1 MPAIVLGVLAAALA
15 SGFYSAGIAIQA
27 LDARSAPARQ
37 HLRPALVV
45 NLARRARW
53 LAGTALTIAG
63 WPLQIVALLSASI
76 VVVQP
81 ALAVGL
87 MLLLAL
93 SSRILGERP
102 RRRDVVATA
111 AIVAG
116 IAALAVVAPPHDN
129 DHAHGYAL
137 ALGLG
142 AVALLAVAPYT
153 LERVGRGSATATV
166 VGAGAGYAA
175 GGLTTALA
183 AEALQR
189 GAWFEA
195 AAWAAATAV
204 GSGSGLL
211 SEMSAL
217 QRRPAIHVAPVVFT
231 IQTIVPVALAP
242 VVLSVSLSHPGQLP
256 AVIAALAV
264 VVAGAWVLAR
274 SPALL
279 ELSGPP

>member
-1 MPAIVLGVLAAALA
+1 MPAIVLGVFAAALA

-27 LDARSAPARQ
+27 LDARSAPAHQ
-37 HLRPALVV
+37 HLRPALVAT
-45 NLARRARW
+45 LARRARW

-63 WPLQIVALLSASI
+63 WPLQIVALLWASI

-87 MLLLAL
+87 LLLLVL

-129 DHAHGYAL
+129 NHAHGYAL
-137 ALGLG
+137 AVGLG
-142 AVALLAVAPYT
+142 AVALLALAPYA
-153 LERVGRGSATATV
+153 LDRIGRGSATATV

-175 GGLTTALA
+175 GGLATALA
-183 AEALQR
+183 ADALHR
-189 GAWFEA
+189 GAWLE
-195 AAWAAATAV
+195 ATAWGV
-204 GSGSGLL
+204 ATAAGSGAGLL

-231 IQTIVPVALAP
+231 IQTVVPVALAP
-242 VVLSVSLSHPGQLP
+242 LLLSVSLSEPGQLP
-256 AVIAALAV
+256 AVVAALGV
-264 VVAGAWVLAR
+264 VVAGSWVLAR

-279 ELSGPP
+279 ELGSAP

>member
-15 SGFYSAGIAIQA
+15 SAFYSAGIAIQA
-27 LDARSAPARQ
+27 LDARSAPPQQ
-37 HLRPALVV
+37 HLRPALVAT
-45 NLARRARW
+45 LARRARW

-63 WPLQIVALLSASI
+63 WPLQIVALLWASI

-87 MLLLAL
+87 LFLLAL

-102 RRRDVVATA
+102 RRREVIATA
-111 AIVAG
+111 GIAAG
-116 IAALAVVAPPHDN
+116 IAALAVVAPPYDDH
-129 DHAHGYAL
+129 HAHGYAL

-142 AVALLAVAPYT
+142 AVALLAVAPYG
-153 LERVGRGSATATV
+153 LERIGHGSATATV

-183 AEALQR
+183 ADALHR
-189 GAWFEA
+189 GAWLEA
-195 AAWAAATAV
+195 AAWGAATAA

-217 QRRPAIHVAPVVFT
+217 QRKPAIHVAPAVFT

-242 VVLSVSLSHPGQLP
+242 LVLSVRLDDPGQVP
-256 AVIAALAV
+256 AVIAALGL
-264 VVAGAWVLAR
+264 VVAGSWALAR

-279 ELSGPP
+279 ELGSPP

>member
-1 MPAIVLGVLAAALA
+1 MPAIVLGVFAAVLA

-27 LDARSAPARQ
+27 LDARSSPARQ
-37 HLRPALVV
+37 HLRPALVAT
-45 NLARRARW
+45 LARRARW
-53 LAGTALTIAG
+53 LAGTALTVAG
-63 WPLQIVALLSASI
+63 WPLQIVALLWASI

-81 ALAVGL
+81 ALAAGL
-87 MLLLAL
+87 LLLLAL

-102 RRRDVVATA
+102 RRRDVVATTG
-111 AIVAG
+111 IVAG
-116 IAALAVVAPPHDN
+116 IAVLAMVAPPLDN
-129 DHAHGYAL
+129 HHAEGDAL

-142 AVALLAVAPYT
+142 GVALLAAAPYA

-166 VGAGAGYAA
+166 IGAGAGYAS

-183 AEALQR
+183 AGALHR
-189 GAWFEA
+189 GAWLEA
-195 AAWAAATAV
+195 VAWGAATAA
-204 GSGSGLL
+204 GSGAGLL

-242 VVLSVSLSHPGQLP
+242 LLLHVSLSDPGQLP
-256 AVIAALAV
+256 AVLAALGF
-264 VVAGAWVLAR
+264 VVAGSWVLAR

-279 ELSGPP
+279 ELERPA